1 MQQEY
6 ILAMNVSANHGC
18 AESLRIFMF
27 SVHLYLF
34 QCLNV
39 TSKTFSLKVSRGLVR
54 CILNLEP
61 QLKMSPIQTSKCP
74 DVFSEYLVS

>member
-1 MQQEY
+1 MQPEY
-6 ILAMNVSANHGC
+6 ILTMYVSANHRHV
-18 AESLRIFMF
+18 ESLRIFMF

-39 TSKTFSLKVSRGLVR
+39 TSKTIGVKVSRGLVR

-61 QLKMSPIQTSKCP
+61 QLKMSSIQTSKCP

>member
-39 TSKTFSLKVSRGLVR
+39 TSNTFGVKVSRGLVR
-54 CILNLEP
+54 CILNLVP
-61 QLKMSPIQTSKCP
+61 QLKMSSIQTWIK
-74 DVFSEYLVS
+74 VS